1 MIMLV
6 LEYLYAQEI
15 NVRLESFFDGGWT
28 VSIGDEMNGWAA
40 SASNFSSTK
49 AAAQWLLAEA
59 PRHFKMNETF
69 ETWLHRPN
77 L

>member
-6 LEYLYAQEI
+6 LEYLYSQEV
-15 NVRLESFFDGGWT
+15 NVRVESFFDAGWS
-28 VSIGDEMNGWAA
+28 VSIGDEMNGWTA
-40 SASNFSSTK
+40 STSNFSSTK
-49 AAAQWLLAEA
+49 AMAQWLLAET
-59 PRHFKMNETF
+59 PKHFKMNETF